1 MKRTALVTGAAHGLG
16 AMAARRLAA
25 AAWDVVA
32 VDVDELGLAKTAQRS
47 PNTHVRVCDVTDP
60 DAVAQVLAM
69 TGPVH
74 RVVHAASAA
83 PSGPVLAL
91 PLGEMEDVLRRN
103 VLGTVNVVQ
112 ATLPGM
118 LERSARSPERSAG
131 GAERP
136 GSNPPSPGDMEG
148 RPPQGRA
155 GEVFLCP
162 DASGPPASPSAAA
175 VAAYADAL
183 WAEHGGRGVTL
194 RCVHAAAGT
203 PHGLVLDAMDRS
215 LARPA
220 RGVHV
225 RVRPARRP
233 FPAALA
239 RR

>member
-16 AMAARRLAA
+16 ALAARRLAA

-47 PNTHVRVCDVTDP
+47 PNTHARVCDVTDP
-60 DAVAQVLAM
+60 AALADVLAM
-69 TGPVH
+69 AGPVH

-83 PSGPVLAL
+83 PPGPLLAQ
-91 PLGEMEDVLRRN
+91 PLGEVEDALRTN
-103 VLGTVNVVQ
+103 VLGAVTVVR
-112 ATLPGM
+112 ATLPAM
-118 LERSARSPERSAG
+118 LERRS
-131 GAERP
+131 
-136 GSNPPSPGDMEG
+136 
-148 RPPQGRA
+148 
-155 GEVFLCP
+155 GELFLCP

-194 RCVHAAAGT
+194 RCVHAPATA

-220 RGVHV
+220 SAVHV
-225 RVRPARRP
+225 RVRPARRASP
-233 FPAALA
+233 ALA

>member
-47 PNTHVRVCDVTDP
+47 PNTHARVCDVTDP
-60 DAVAQVLAM
+60 GAVAGVLAM
-69 TGPVH
+69 AGPVH

-83 PSGPVLAL
+83 PSGPVLAR
-91 PLGEMEDVLRRN
+91 PLGEVEDDLRTN
-103 VLGTVNVVQ
+103 VLGAAVVVQ

-118 LERSARSPERSAG
+118 LER
-131 GAERP
+131 
-136 GSNPPSPGDMEG
+136 
-148 RPPQGRA
+148 RA
-155 GEVFLCP
+155 GELFLCP

-183 WAEHGGRGVTL
+183 WAEHGGQGVTL

-220 RGVHV
+220 PDVHV

-233 FPAALA
+233 LLAALA

>member
-47 PNTHVRVCDVTDP
+47 PNTHARVCDVTDP

-69 TGPVH
+69 AGPVH
-74 RVVHAASAA
+74 RVVHAASAGPA
-83 PSGPVLAL
+83 GPVLEQ
-91 PLGEMEDVLRRN
+91 PLGEVQDVLRTN
-103 VLGTVNVVQ
+103 VLGTLSVVQ

-118 LERSARSPERSAG
+118 LER
-131 GAERP
+131 
-136 GSNPPSPGDMEG
+136 
-148 RPPQGRA
+148 RA
-155 GEVFLCP
+155 GELFLCP

-194 RCVHAAAGT
+194 RCVHAEAGT

-220 RGVHV
+220 PDVHV
-225 RVRPARRP
+225 RVRSARRP
-233 FPAALA
+233 LLAALA